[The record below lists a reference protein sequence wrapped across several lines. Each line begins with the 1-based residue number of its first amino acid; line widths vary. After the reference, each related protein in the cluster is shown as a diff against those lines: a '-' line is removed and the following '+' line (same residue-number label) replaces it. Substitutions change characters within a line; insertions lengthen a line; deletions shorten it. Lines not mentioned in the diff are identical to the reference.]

1 MNKKNDEAI
10 LESTQLGP
18 GVPDIKPDFKVRK
31 IMGMNGTC
39 YVALPKEFVE
49 QNRLKPGDKL
59 ICMFGAN
66 CKFLPISD
74 N

>member
-1 MNKKNDEAI
+1 MAEA
-10 LESTQLGP
+10 TQLTP
-18 GVPDIKPDFKVRK
+18 GVPNVEPTFKARK

-59 ICMFGAN
+59 ICIFGVN
-66 CKFLPISD
+66 CKFIPISD

>member
-1 MNKKNDEAI
+1 MSKKSCDRV
-10 LESTQLGP
+10 LEPGQLGP
-18 GVPDIKPDFKVRK
+18 GVPDIQSEFKVRK

-66 CKFLPISD
+66 CKFVPISD